1 MGLFGSLLGGLTR
14 NLFGAGAR
22 AAAALPLQGRQ
33 LKRLR
38 N

>member
-22 AAAALPLQGRQ
+22 AAAALAAGRL
-33 LKRLR
+33 LKPLR